1 MRHTSK
7 RTSKHNYNGKMAI
20 LRRFLVIVVCCL
32 LRTISESNKFDP
44 YVDNGGTIVGIS
56 GRNFAIIASDSR
68 LSESYIIRS
77 RNVSKIFEVSD
88 GVYLAASGCLSD
100 TLALSNVLRHN
111 SRLYEW
117 QNERSPTVTVL
128 AHLLA
133 TVLYS
138 RRSFPYFSFCAVA
151 GLDEHGCGALYRYDA
166 VGSFERVRAVC
177 CGKGEKLIQP
187 LLDDVTGMEADDS
200 LFAFPRMD
208 GSQSRASLLST
219 AFNTATHN
227 LNVDQAC
234 ELIVRAFQAAAE
246 REISIGDGIEMC
258 IIQAEEDTTVTAGA
272 STTSTPAAREEE
284 NSWRRQRYPPRA
296 TCSAVTIQRRSF
308 SLPRH

>member
-1 MRHTSK
+1 
-7 RTSKHNYNGKMAI
+7 MAI
-20 LRRFLVIVVCCL
+20 THRLLLFVVSCL
-32 LRTISESNKFDP
+32 LGSISLSNKFDP

-56 GRNFAIIASDSR
+56 GHNFAILASDSR

-100 TLALSNVLRHN
+100 TLALSSVLRHN
-111 SRLYEW
+111 LRLYEW
-117 QNERSPTVTVL
+117 QNERAPTVTVL

-138 RRSFPYFSFCAVA
+138 RRNFPYFSFCAVA

-187 LLDDVTGMEADDS
+187 LLDEITGMEADES
-200 LFAFPRMD
+200 LFAFPQLD
-208 GSQSRASLLST
+208 GTQSRASFDATS
-219 AFNTATHN
+219 FDTATHN
-227 LNVDQAC
+227 LNVDEAC
-234 ELIVRAFQAAAE
+234 ALVVRAFQAAAE
-246 REISIGDGIEMC
+246 REISIGDGIDMC
-258 IIQAEEDTTVTAGA
+258 IIQTAEEDAAGTSATAIATSIPA
-272 STTSTPAAREEE
+272 SVDTRP
-284 NSWRRQRYPPRA
+284 WHRQRHATRA
-296 TCSAVTIQRRSF
+296 GSGVVTIERRSF

>member
-1 MRHTSK
+1 MMATVAAFHHFFVLIVFFLLGTTSE
-7 RTSKHNYNGKMAI
+7 G
-20 LRRFLVIVVCCL
+20 
-32 LRTISESNKFDP
+32 NKFDP
-44 YVDNGGTIVGIS
+44 YVDNGGTVVGVS
-56 GRNFAIIASDSR
+56 GHNFAILASDSR

-100 TLALSNVLRHN
+100 TLALSSVLRHN
-111 SRLYEW
+111 LRLYEW

-138 RRSFPYFSFCAVA
+138 RRNFPYFSFCAVA

-187 LLDDVTGMEADDS
+187 LFDEVTGMEADDA
-200 LFAFPRMD
+200 LFAFPQLD
-208 GSQSRASLLST
+208 GTESRVSFDST
-219 AFNTATHN
+219 SFNTATHN
-227 LNVDQAC
+227 LNVDEAC
-234 ELIVRAFQAAAE
+234 ALIVRAFKAAAE
-246 REISIGDGIEMC
+246 REISIGDGIDMC
-258 IIQAEEDTTVTAGA
+258 IIRTGDDSTASSTAATTARTVLETSAASETSGAVTAKVGKKA
-272 STTSTPAAREEE
+272 WHR
-284 NSWRRQRYPPRA
+284 
-296 TCSAVTIQRRSF
+296 AVTIERRSF
-308 SLPRH
+308 GLPRH